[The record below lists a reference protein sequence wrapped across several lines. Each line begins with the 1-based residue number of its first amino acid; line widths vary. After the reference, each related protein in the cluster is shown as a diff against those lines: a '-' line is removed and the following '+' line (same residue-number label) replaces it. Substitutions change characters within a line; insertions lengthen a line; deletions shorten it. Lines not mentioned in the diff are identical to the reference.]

1 MSHQS
6 GIRCTS
12 ELLQA
17 FNTASA
23 QKRAFKVKIE
33 DEQLIL
39 SESMERNGD
48 WKSDWDRIEA
58 WINAPKEP
66 VFILYRLDSNKPP
79 DVAKGTWL
87 HQTESMSGR
96 GSWVMTLYIPDN
108 APVRLKMIY
117 ASTKNTLSKDL
128 GEAMFVDYVYCTSR
142 EDCLLDGYLRH
153 RQHQNAEAPLTEREK
168 ERKQVDEAVA
178 AEAAI
183 NISSRRGLGSA
194 GLISFPVSE
203 QATTAVESFG
213 KGDLALVV
221 LCIDT
226 SAEIV
231 NLDFTRTSLED
242 VGAIAQMEEM
252 SRGLVEPRFLLF
264 RWNDGGRILFALT
277 CPSSSK
283 VKERTLYSSNRGS
296 IISFVESCLGEDASI
311 AKKLEL
317 ETVSDLNDEL
327 LKYEF
332 QAIVTERSSG
342 ARMTRPAKPGRRLPT
357 HT

>member
-1 MSHQS
+1 M
-6 GIRCTS
+6 
-12 ELLQA
+12 
-17 FNTASA
+17 
-23 QKRAFKVKIE
+23 
-33 DEQLIL
+33 
-39 SESMERNGD
+39 
-48 WKSDWDRIEA
+48 
-58 WINAPKEP
+58 
-66 VFILYRLDSNKPP
+66 
-79 DVAKGTWL
+79 
-87 HQTESMSGR
+87 
-96 GSWVMTLYIPDN
+96 
-108 APVRLKMIY
+108 
-117 ASTKNTLSKDL
+117 
-128 GEAMFVDYVYCTSR
+128 
-142 EDCLLDGYLRH
+142 
-153 RQHQNAEAPLTEREK
+153 
-168 ERKQVDEAVA
+168 A

-283 VKERTLYSSNRGS
+283 VKERYAVKS
-296 IISFVESCLGEDASI
+296 
-311 AKKLEL
+311 
-317 ETVSDLNDEL
+317 
-327 LKYEF
+327 
-332 QAIVTERSSG
+332 IVTMIPKNSVLFQPREHHIIRRILSG
-342 ARMTRPAKPGRRLPT
+342 RGCEHCQKTRAGNCL
-357 HT
+357 